1 MEENQQLQDKVD
13 ELTAQNSQ
21 LTQDLDE
28 LDRLEQ
34 LYDLDQQY
42 SEYDKVAAQVIAMD
56 DENWFSTF
64 TINRGTDDGI
74 QVDCNVI
81 TEGGLVRDRSGSGK
95 KLATVRS
102 IIDDSSN
109 VSAMTMSTSD
119 RCIVSGDLRLINEGK
134 LQFIHLKDNDDKI
147 QEGEKI
153 VTSDVSEKFLPG
165 ILIGYVSEIQED
177 PNNLTKTGTL
187 TPVVDFEHI
196 REVLVIKEL
205 KTAERGFINE
215 DQKKTVLYPGYSGLL
230 YPADYGFPG
239 TGYRIHRSESA
250 ADRHHFFRFYA
261 GKGHR
266 YLDRISLRDT
276 ERYLLRKS
284 PGLLCPDL
292 SVHRLRSRMLHQDFY
307 DEEIRVPMF

>member
-1 MEENQQLQDKVD
+1 MKKKFNWVIKSKHILIIMILVCVSLMVLAVTVSLPTGPVKSVLGYAVIPFQKGINSIGTALDGATAGLQSKQKLLEENQALQEQVD
-13 ELTAQNSQ
+13 DLTAQNSQ

-28 LDRLEQ
+28 LDRLQ
-34 LYDLDQQY
+34 KLYALDQQY
-42 SEYDKVAAQVIAMD
+42 SEYDKVAAEVIAMD

-81 TEGGLVRDRSGSGK
+81 AGSGLVGIVTDVGSNW
-95 KLATVRS
+95 ATVRS

-134 LQFIHLKDNDDKI
+134 LQFIHLKDDDDRI

-165 ILIGYVSEIQED
+165 ILIGYVSEIEED

-205 KTAERGFINE
+205 KQ
-215 DQKKTVLYPGYSGLL
+215 QKGDS
-230 YPADYGFPG
+230 
-239 TGYRIHRSESA
+239 
-250 ADRHHFFRFYA
+250 
-261 GKGHR
+261 
-266 YLDRISLRDT
+266 
-276 ERYLLRKS
+276 
-284 PGLLCPDL
+284 
-292 SVHRLRSRMLHQDFY
+292 
-307 DEEIRVPMF
+307 

>member
-1 MEENQQLQDKVD
+1 MKKKFNWVIKSKHILIIMILVCVSLMVLAVTVSLPTGPVKSVLGYAVIPFQKGINSIGTALDGATAGLQSKQKLLEENQALQEQVD
-13 ELTAQNSQ
+13 DLTAQNSQ

-28 LDRLEQ
+28 LDRLQ
-34 LYDLDQQY
+34 KLYALDQQY
-42 SEYDKVAAQVIAMD
+42 SEYDKVAAEVIAMD

-81 TEGGLVRDRSGSGK
+81 AGSGLVGIVTDVGSNW
-95 KLATVRS
+95 ATVRS

-119 RCIVSGDLRLINEGK
+119 RCIVSGDLRLITEGK
-134 LQFIHLKDNDDKI
+134 LQFIHLKDNDDRI

-165 ILIGYVSEIQED
+165 ILIGYVSEIEED

-205 KTAERGFINE
+205 KQ
-215 DQKKTVLYPGYSGLL
+215 QKGDS
-230 YPADYGFPG
+230 
-239 TGYRIHRSESA
+239 
-250 ADRHHFFRFYA
+250 
-261 GKGHR
+261 
-266 YLDRISLRDT
+266 
-276 ERYLLRKS
+276 
-284 PGLLCPDL
+284 
-292 SVHRLRSRMLHQDFY
+292 
-307 DEEIRVPMF
+307 